1 MNTVPEVEPKE
12 NRFKKIL
19 DDAGRS
25 LEDTGNYRFLDNL
38 PKVTEN
44 DEARIP
50 FPYGPQ
56 PEHKTGWK

>member
-1 MNTVPEVEPKE
+1 MNAVLKAKPKE

-25 LEDTGNYRFLDNL
+25 LEDIGDYRFIDNL
-38 PKVTEN
+38 PKAAQN
-44 DEARIP
+44 DEVHVP

-56 PEHKTGWK
+56 PENKAGWK